1 MKNLIQMISMC
12 FLFSHFL
19 LAAPKSIPKAIPRA
33 IPETHSV
40 FEMSDYKMSKEKIS
54 YENDFTMGYFLE
66 CSEKSSQ
73 FCQNLCHENKCLL
86 NEDSC
91 EGCISSNNYHMYS
104 LYRDLKSI
112 YTVSANQSSIA
123 QLLAE
128 FRNEELFVVDS
139 TSIFG
144 LFMDVSDGVQL
155 NKMKVDFLSQCPQG
169 SEESFL
175 VLSKNEDHF
184 LKLMFI
190 ICQSSSEFAIF
201 QIQFN
206 KEYEND

>member
-1 MKNLIQMISMC
+1 MKNLIQMILIC
-12 FLFSHFL
+12 FSFSHLL
-19 LAAPKSIPKAIPRA
+19 LAAPKSIPKAF
-33 IPETHSV
+33 PESHPPI
-40 FEMSDYKMSKEKIS
+40 EMSEYKMSKEKIS
-54 YENDFTMGYFLE
+54 YESDFTMGYFIE

-73 FCQNLCHENKCLL
+73 LCQNLCHQNKCLL

-91 EGCISSNNYHMYS
+91 EGCISSNNYQMYS

-112 YTVSANQSSIA
+112 YAVSLNQSSTI
-123 QLLAE
+123 QVLTEFQNAE
-128 FRNEELFVVDS
+128 MFIVDS

-144 LFMDVSDGVQL
+144 LFMDVSNGLEL
-155 NKMKVDFLSQCPQG
+155 NKMKADFLSYCPQG
-169 SEESFL
+169 SKESFL

-184 LKLMFI
+184 LKLKFI

-201 QIQFN
+201 QIHFN